1 MYITLKCKFNRA
13 EMNQNVYWVITL
25 GSEKREKMPNRHRWT
40 IGTTELGVIY
50 TEGNSAL
57 C

>member
-1 MYITLKCKFNRA
+1 
-13 EMNQNVYWVITL
+13 MNQNVYWVITL